1 MMKWLRAATRVVLVT
16 LLTMIHVLALLLA
29 ALVLFAFPRPRARWR
44 MLVFRSWSRSVL
56 AVLGVEV
63 EVVGEPPKTPFLM
76 VTNHLSYVDIPV
88 IGTQVGA
95 IFVAKSEISSW
106 PGVGFMCRSINTIFI
121 DRNVRRDLPRV
132 MRMIDTELAHGMG
145 VVLFPEGTSSKG
157 ATLLPFRP
165 ALLESA
171 ARSDTPVSFGTLSY
185 HTPEGEPPAHLAVC
199 WWGGMDFSPHALQFA
214 QLRRVH
220 AKLVFGDE
228 PIHDVDRKEL
238 AQKLRAAMLEQ
249 FEPVIDEEES

>member
-1 MMKWLRAATRVVLVT
+1 MKRLRAGIRLILVT
-16 LLTMIHVLALLLA
+16 LLTSIHVATLLLGS
-29 ALVLFAFPRPRARWR
+29 LLIFPLPQLRARWR
-44 MLVFRSWSRSVL
+44 MFIFRSWSL
-56 AVLGVEV
+56 CLLPVLGVRVEV
-63 EVVGEPPKTPFLM
+63 EGEPPEPPFLL
-76 VTNHLSYVDIPV
+76 VTNHLSYVDVPV
-88 IGTQVGA
+88 IGSQVGG

-121 DRNVRRDLPRV
+121 DRNLRRDLPRV
-132 MRMIDTELAHGMG
+132 MRQIDREMEHGMG
-145 VVLFPEGTSSKG
+145 VVLFAEGTSSKG
-157 ATLLPFRP
+157 ATVLPFRP
-165 ALLESA
+165 SLLESA

-199 WWGGMDFSPHALQFA
+199 WWGGMDFSPHALRLA

-238 AQKLRAAMLEQ
+238 ARKLRTAMLER
-249 FEPVIDEEES
+249 FEPVVDEERS